1 MGHTGLSP
9 LAVWEGSGAFS
20 VCHSSK
26 WWAVNHKLNATA
38 YQKLSCS
45 CWRINSLL
53 PPFSRP
59 SALKNFSH
67 SYRRG
72 KKTHHPFTTEYILLW
87 WMLVQ
92 FSFVVEVS
100 HLATVVAAES
110 DLRLQASLQSNSSR
124 TGNWNRSLIKEFSS
138 PVWLQKARD
147 ITCNEH
153 TASQHSYSHRGL
165 RLELKL
171 PDNIS

>member
-1 MGHTGLSP
+1 
-9 LAVWEGSGAFS
+9 
-20 VCHSSK
+20 
-26 WWAVNHKLNATA
+26 
-38 YQKLSCS
+38 
-45 CWRINSLL
+45 
-53 PPFSRP
+53 
-59 SALKNFSH
+59 
-67 SYRRG
+67 
-72 KKTHHPFTTEYILLW
+72 
-87 WMLVQ
+87 MLVQ

-147 ITCNEH
+147 ITRNEH